1 MKSRQILTILVFL
14 LLAGCL
20 VQPVASAANVSVSTG
35 PQDNATSYYN
45 NGDLLVVRGEYENA
59 ITLFDLALASNTSM
73 IDKTG
78 GLLYLYRD
86 KAYAQIQLARYND
99 ALTTLAAGLAKYP
112 KDPLLWNNQGYAFF
126 RIGKLPDA
134 LTSYN
139 TAISFDQ
146 NYTTALINKGDTLSG
161 MGRYTDAIDAYTR
174 ANETDPGNQAAAE
187 GITKAQTAAQAAA
200 KSSAWTTSVI
210 LVVVLIAAAGVAVWY
225 FKVRKPQAPAKEE
238 PVPAG
243 KKTKGKKK

>member
-1 MKSRQILTILVFL
+1 MNYGRIITLLAL
-14 LLAGCL
+14 LLLTGCFVL
-20 VQPVASAANVSVSTG
+20 PVASAANVTVSSG
-35 PQDNATSYYN
+35 PKDNATSYYN
-45 NGDLLVVRGEYENA
+45 SGDLLVAQGDYQNA
-59 ITLFDLALASNTSM
+59 IALFDLALASNTSM

-126 RIGKLPDA
+126 SLGKLPEA

-161 MGRYTDAIDAYTR
+161 MGRYSDAVAAYAR
-174 ANETDPGNQAAAE
+174 ANETDPGNQAAAD
-187 GITKAQTAAQAAA
+187 GLAKAQAGVAADQ
-200 KSSAWTTSVI
+200 SSTRTMSII
-210 LVVVLIAAAGVAVWY
+210 LIVVLIAAAGVAVWY
-225 FKVRKPQAPAKEE
+225 FKFRKPQVPAEEAPA
-238 PVPAG
+238 PVG
-243 KKTKGKKK
+243 KKAKGKKK